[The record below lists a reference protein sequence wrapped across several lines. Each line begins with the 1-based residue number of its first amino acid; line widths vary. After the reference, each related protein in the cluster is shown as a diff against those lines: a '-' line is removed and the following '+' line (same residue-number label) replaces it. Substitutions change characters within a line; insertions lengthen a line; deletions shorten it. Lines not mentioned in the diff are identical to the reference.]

1 MAMAKG
7 VGPNGWWSHPGMGQ
21 GRQVNRVIFGW
32 LGIHRGYVR
41 HGRRLDQALLR
52 VGWLAIVDGG
62 DFLGGLRRHVDGDFW

>member
-1 MAMAKG
+1 
-7 VGPNGWWSHPGMGQ
+7 
-21 GRQVNRVIFGW
+21 VNRVIFGW